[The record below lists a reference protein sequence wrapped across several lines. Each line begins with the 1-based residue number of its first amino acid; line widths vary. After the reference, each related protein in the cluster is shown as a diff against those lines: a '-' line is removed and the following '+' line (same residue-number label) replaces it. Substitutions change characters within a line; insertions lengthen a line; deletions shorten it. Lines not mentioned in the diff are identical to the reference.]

1 MIIRDEKAELLEI
14 INSIPA
20 KNYVGFG
27 YGVPAGEI
35 FDAFDG
41 WKEQAEC
48 FLLQLE
54 QEGKVEIFRKP
65 ELDDMI
71 LVVRAV

>member
-1 MIIRDEKAELLEI
+1 MIIRDEKTELLAI

-20 KNYVGFG
+20 KNYIDFG
-27 YGVPAGEI
+27 YGVSPNEI
-35 FDAFDG
+35 YNVFDG
-41 WKEQAEC
+41 VKEQADF

-65 ELDDMI
+65 EFDDMI
-71 LVVRAV
+71 LAVRTI

>member
-1 MIIRDEKAELLEI
+1 MIIRDEKSELIEI

-20 KNYVGFG
+20 KNYKDFG
-27 YGVPAGEI
+27 YGVSAGEI
-35 FDAFDG
+35 FTAFNG
-41 WKEQAEC
+41 VKEQAEF
-48 FLLQLE
+48 FLVQLE

-71 LVVRAV
+71 LVVRTI

>member
-1 MIIRDEKAELLEI
+1 MIIRDEKTELLKI

-20 KNYVGFG
+20 KNYSGFG

-35 FDAFDG
+35 FNAFDG
-41 WKEQAEC
+41 WKEQAEY

-54 QEGKVEIFRKP
+54 REGKVEIFRKP
-65 ELDDMI
+65 EFDDMI

>member
-1 MIIRDEKAELLEI
+1 MIIRDEKSELLSI

-20 KNYVGFG
+20 KNYEGFG
-27 YGVPAGEI
+27 YGVSYGEV
-35 FDAFDG
+35 FTAFNRADG
-41 WKEQAEC
+41 IAKS

-65 ELDDMI
+65 DLPDMI
-71 LVVRAV
+71 LAVRTI

>member
-1 MIIRDEKAELLEI
+1 MIIRDEKSELLGI

-20 KNYVGFG
+20 SNIKDFGFG
-27 YGVPAGEI
+27 VLINSVYSSFNGAKDLADI
-35 FDAFDG
+35 
-41 WKEQAEC
+41 

-54 QEGKVEIFRKP
+54 QEGKIEICRKP

-71 LVVRAV
+71 LAVRTI

>member
-1 MIIRDEKAELLEI
+1 MIIRDEKSELLAI

-20 KNYVGFG
+20 ENIKDFG
-27 YGVPAGEI
+27 YGVTVDKI
-35 FDAFDG
+35 YNAFDG
-41 WKEQAEC
+41 IDGIAKS

-54 QEGKVEIFRKP
+54 QEGKVEIFRMS

-71 LVVRAV
+71 LAVRTI